1 MKRSDRFCLKINVL
15 FLLSG
20 LFITT
25 GINAQ
30 VLEEIIVT
38 AQKREQNLSDVGIS
52 VTAFTGEQMKALGV
66 SSTQDID
73 NQTPGLIVTDFGGG
87 TTTVFTMRGAGQLD
101 FNDQQEG
108 PVAVYIDGAYNSY
121 LAGVGFNFYD
131 LERIEVL
138 RGSQGTLFGR
148 NATAGL
154 VHIISAK
161 PTDEQEGYIELT
173 GGEYGQFKA
182 EGAISGPLAEALKG
196 RLSMYYEDT
205 DGYIENSTGPDAHD
219 VGNYSGRAQLLF
231 EPDDR
236 LSVLVAGRW
245 AIDDSNADIYDIRP
259 AVTDL
264 PYFGGIAGLP
274 GDGYVKLANPASH
287 FDYCSNILPA
297 YNGLPPGF
305 VTPALG
311 AADCFGNFNNDGP
324 FRASTNYDSY
334 FERDHFG
341 ITGTIEYE
349 TDIGIITSITDW
361 QDFKKR
367 YSEDSDSTPVTL
379 FHFFQDMDSNQFSQE
394 LRLAGETDRMRWVVG
409 AYFLDIDSNGRT
421 GVEATG
427 SLGIALDNLWSLE
440 TTTYAFF
447 GQGEYDL
454 NDSITGIVGIRWTED
469 EKDFSITPRCT
480 FLPDL
485 AGLNAADCLVLDPF
499 VQATGLPETR
509 RTEGD
514 WSGHVEL
521 DWHVNDDILVYGKIS
536 RGHKAG
542 GFNGGIVSFF
552 LASDITYDAELPVT
566 YEGGFK
572 SELFDGKARLNA
584 SVFYTDYSDFQTFT
598 QQGPSLILFNVDAEV
613 LGSEIEL
620 TVNPWE
626 GWDFLFG
633 LSLLDAEQKNL
644 AGAGGTIDRQMPNA
658 PDVSFNALGR
668 YEWAAFGGRMA
679 AQIDM
684 NYVDDRPLNAIGDPG
699 LIGESY
705 TVANAHLQWTSGDE
719 HWLLKLWVKNFNDK
733 EYFHTNFDI
742 TTITG
747 VTQPVVAAPR
757 WFGGT
762 VGYRW

>member
-1 MKRSDRFCLKINVL
+1 MKHTKISNIFIFSSILFAVL
-15 FLLSG
+15 FFMMSVP
-20 LFITT
+20 
-25 GINAQ
+25 AA
-30 VLEEIIVT
+30 VLEEVVVT
-38 AQKREQNLSDVGIS
+38 AQKREQSLSDVGIS
-52 VTAFTGEQMKALGV
+52 VTAFSGEQMKALGI

-131 LERIEVL
+131 LERVEVL

-161 PTDEQEGYIELT
+161 PTEEHEGYVELT

-182 EGAISGPLAEALKG
+182 EGAVSGPLSDSLMG
-196 RLSMYYEDT
+196 RVSMYFEDT
-205 DGYIENSTGPDAHD
+205 GGYIKNSTGDDSHD

-236 LSVLVAGRW
+236 LSVLIAGRW
-245 AIDDSNADIYDIRP
+245 ATDDNNADVYDIRP
-259 AVTDL
+259 AVTDV
-264 PYFGGIAGLP
+264 GGIAGLP
-274 GDGYVKLANPASH
+274 GDGYVKLADAASH
-287 FDYCSNILPA
+287 FDYCSNVLPVL
-297 YNGLPPGF
+297 NGLPPGF
-305 VTPALG
+305 ITPATG
-311 AADCFGNFNNDGP
+311 AADCFGNFNDDGP
-324 FRASTNYDSY
+324 FRVSTNFDSF
-334 FERDHFG
+334 FEREHFG
-341 ITGTIEYE
+341 ITGTINYK
-349 TDIGIITSITDW
+349 TDFGTITSISDW
-361 QDFKKR
+361 QDFRKR
-367 YSEDSDSTPVTL
+367 YNEDSDSTPATL

-394 LRLAGETDRMRWVVG
+394 LRLAGESDRARWVFG
-409 AYFLDIDSNGRT
+409 AYYLNIDSNGRT

-427 SLGIALDNLWSLE
+427 SLGIALDNLWELE
-440 TTTYAFF
+440 TETYAFF
-447 GQGEYDL
+447 TQLEYDF
-454 NDSITGIVGIRWTED
+454 NSAFTGIAGIRWTED
-469 EKDFSITPRCT
+469 EKNFSITPRCT

-499 VQATGLPETR
+499 IQATGLPNTK

-514 WSGHVEL
+514 WSGHIEL
-521 DWHVNDDILVYGKIS
+521 DWHVSDDVLVYGKIA

-542 GFNGGIVSFF
+542 GFNGGIISFF
-552 LASDITYDAELPVT
+552 FADQVTYDSELPVT

-572 SELFDGKARLNA
+572 SELFEGKARLNA
-584 SVFYTDYSDFQTFT
+584 SVFYTDYKDFQTFT

-613 LGSEIEL
+613 LGAEIEL
-620 TVNPWE
+620 VMNPWE

-633 LSLLDAEQKNL
+633 LSLLDAEQQNL

-668 YEWAAFGGRMA
+668 YEWSAFGGRMA

-684 NYVDDRPLNAIGDPG
+684 NYLDDRPLNAIGDPA
-699 LIGESY
+699 LRDDSY
-705 TVANAHLQWTSGDE
+705 VVANANVQWTSAGE
-719 HWLLKLWVKNFNDK
+719 QWLLKLWVKNFND
-733 EYFHTNFDI
+733 EIYFPTNFDI

>member
-1 MKRSDRFCLKINVL
+1 MTKTCLRSAMVVKFYLLLVIL
-15 FLLSG
+15 F
-20 LFITT
+20 TT
-25 GINAQ
+25 GLNAQ
-30 VLEEIIVT
+30 VLEEVVVT
-38 AQKREQNLSDVGIS
+38 AQKREQNLSDVGMS

-66 SSTQDID
+66 TNTQGIHS
-73 NQTPGLIVTDFGGG
+73 QTPGLIVTDFGGG

-131 LERIEVL
+131 LERVEVL

-161 PTDEQEGYIELT
+161 PTDEHEGYIELT
-173 GGEYGQFKA
+173 GGEYGQIRA
-182 EGAISGPLAEALKG
+182 EGAVSGPLSDKVKG

-205 DGYIENSTGPDAHD
+205 DGYIKNSTGPDSHD
-219 VGNYSGRAQLLF
+219 VGNYSGRTQLLF
-231 EPDDR
+231 EPNEK

-245 AIDDSNADIYDIRP
+245 ATDDTSADIYDIRP
-259 AVTDL
+259 AVTDFSSL
-264 PYFGGIAGLP
+264 PIAGLP
-274 GDGYVKLANPASH
+274 GDDFVKEAGPAAH
-287 FDYCSNILPA
+287 FDFCTNVLPVF
-297 YNGLPPGF
+297 NGLPPGF
-305 VTPALG
+305 TTPAWG
-311 AADCFGNFNNDGP
+311 SADCFGNFNNDGP
-324 FRASTNYDSY
+324 YRVSTNFAS
-334 FERDHFG
+334 FFKRDHYG
-341 ITGTIEYE
+341 ITGTIDYE
-349 TDIGIITSITDW
+349 TEWGTFTSITDW
-361 QDFKKR
+361 QDFNKR
-367 YSEDSDSTPVTL
+367 YSEDSDSTPATL

-394 LRLAGETDRMRWVVG
+394 LRLAGETERSRWVIG
-409 AYFLDIDSNGRT
+409 AYYLSIDGDGRA
-421 GVEATG
+421 GVEANG

-447 GQGEYDL
+447 GQGEYDF
-454 NDSITGIVGIRWTED
+454 NDSFTGIVGIRWTED
-469 EKDFSITPRCT
+469 EKDFSVTPRCT

-485 AGLNAADCLVLDPF
+485 AGLNATDCLVLAPLI
-499 VQATGLPETR
+499 QATGLPTTE

-514 WSGHVEL
+514 WSGNAEL
-521 DWHVNDDILVYGKIS
+521 DWHVSEDTMVYGKIS

-542 GFNGGIVSFF
+542 GFNGGIISFF
-552 LASDITYDAELPVT
+552 LPADVTYDAELPVT
-566 YEGGFK
+566 YEGGLKTRFA
-572 SELFDGKARLNA
+572 DGRVRLNA
-584 SVFYTDYSDFQTFT
+584 SVFYTDYKGFQTFT
-598 QQGPSLILFNVDAEV
+598 QQGQSLVLFNVDAEV

-620 TVNPWE
+620 TLNPWE

-644 AGAGGTIDRQMPNA
+644 TGAGGTIDRQMPNA

-668 YEWAAFGGRMA
+668 YEWPAFSGRMA

-684 NYVDDRPLNAIGDPG
+684 NYVADRPLNAIGDPG
-699 LIGESY
+699 LVGGSY
-705 TVANAHLQWTSGDE
+705 TVANAHVQWMSASDQ
-719 HWLLKLWVKNFNDK
+719 WLFKLWVKNFND
-733 EYFHTNFDI
+733 ELYFPTNFDI

-762 VGYRW
+762 VSYRW

>member
-1 MKRSDRFCLKINVL
+1 MKRPDFYYLKTYIF

-20 LFITT
+20 LFVATNL
-25 GINAQ
+25 NAQ
-30 VLEEIIVT
+30 VLEEVIVT

-52 VTAFTGEQMKALGV
+52 VTAFTGEQMKALGI

-87 TTTVFTMRGAGQLD
+87 TTTAFTMRGAGQLD

-182 EGAISGPLAEALKG
+182 EGAISGPLAKSLKG

-205 DGYIENSTGPDAHD
+205 DGYIENSTGPDSHD

-231 EPDDR
+231 EPNDR

-245 AIDDSNADIYDIRP
+245 ATDDTNADIYDIRP
-259 AVTDL
+259 AVTD
-264 PYFGGIAGLP
+264 FGGIAGLP
-274 GDGYVKLANPASH
+274 GDGYVKLANPTSH
-287 FDYCSNILPA
+287 FDYCSNVLPVV
-297 YNGLPPGF
+297 NGLPPGF
-305 VTPALG
+305 ITPALG

-324 FRASTNYDSY
+324 FRASTNFDSY
-334 FERDHFG
+334 FERDHYG

-349 TDIGIITSITDW
+349 TDFGIITSITDW
-361 QDFKKR
+361 QDFKKL
-367 YSEDSDSTPVTL
+367 YNEDSDSTPVTL
-379 FHFFQDMDSNQFSQE
+379 FHFFQDMESNQFSQE
-394 LRLAGETDRMRWVVG
+394 LRLAGESDRVRWVLG
-409 AYFLDIDSNGRT
+409 AYFLNIDSNGRT

-499 VQATGLPETR
+499 IQATGLPETE

-521 DWHVNDDILVYGKIS
+521 DWHVSEDILVYGKIA

-542 GFNGGIVSFF
+542 GFNGGIISFF
-552 LASDITYDAELPVT
+552 LADDITYDSELPIT

-572 SELFDGKARLNA
+572 TELFDGKARLNA
-584 SVFYTDYSDFQTFT
+584 SVFYTDYNDFQTFT
-598 QQGPSLILFNVDAEV
+598 QHGPSLILFNVDAEV

-620 TVNPWE
+620 TLNPWE
-626 GWDFLFG
+626 GWGFLFG

-644 AGAGGTIDRQMPNA
+644 EGAGGVIDRQMPNA

-684 NYVDDRPLNAIGDPG
+684 NYVDDRPLNAIGDPA
-699 LIGESY
+699 LVGESY
-705 TVANAHLQWTSGDE
+705 TVANAHLQWMSVDE
-719 HWLLKLWVKNFNDK
+719 HWSLKLWVKNFNDE

>member
-1 MKRSDRFCLKINVL
+1 MKRYDFYYLKFYIL
-15 FLLSG
+15 FLLPV
-20 LFITT
+20 LFSATSL
-25 GINAQ
+25 NAQ

-52 VTAFTGEQMKALGV
+52 VTAFTGEQMKALGI
-66 SSTQDID
+66 SSTQGID

-87 TTTVFTMRGAGQLD
+87 TTTVFTMRGSGQLD

-161 PTDEQEGYIELT
+161 PTDEPEGYIELT
-173 GGEYGQFKA
+173 GGEYGQIKA
-182 EGAISGPLAEALKG
+182 EGAISGPLAESLKG

-205 DGYIENSTGPDAHD
+205 DGYIENSTGPDSHD

-231 EPDDR
+231 EPNDR

-245 AIDDSNADIYDIRP
+245 ATDDTNADIYDIRP
-259 AVTDL
+259 AVTD
-264 PYFGGIAGLP
+264 FGGIAGLP
-274 GDGYVKLANPASH
+274 GDGYVKLANPTSH
-287 FDYCSNILPA
+287 FDYCSNVLPVV
-297 YNGLPPGF
+297 NGLPPGF
-305 VTPALG
+305 ITPALG
-311 AADCFGNFNNDGP
+311 AADCFGNFNDDGP
-324 FRASTNYDSY
+324 FRASTNYDSF
-334 FERDHFG
+334 FERDHYG
-341 ITGTIEYE
+341 ITGTIEYK
-349 TDIGIITSITDW
+349 TDFGIITSITDW

-367 YSEDSDSTPVTL
+367 YNEDSDSTPVTL

-394 LRLAGETDRMRWVVG
+394 LRLAGETERTRWVLG
-409 AYFLDIDSNGRT
+409 AYYLNIDGNGRT

-447 GQGEYDL
+447 GQGEFDL

-485 AGLNAADCLVLDPF
+485 AGLNAGDCLVLDPF
-499 VQATGLPETR
+499 IQATGLPDTE

-521 DWHVNDDILVYGKIS
+521 DWHVNENILVYGKIA

-542 GFNGGIVSFF
+542 GFNGGIISFF
-552 LASDITYDAELPVT
+552 LADDITYDAELPIT
-566 YEGGFK
+566 YEGGIK
-572 SELFDGKARLNA
+572 SELFDGRARLNA
-584 SVFYTDYSDFQTFT
+584 SVFYTDYNDFQTFT

-644 AGAGGTIDRQMPNA
+644 AGAGGVIDRQMPNA

-679 AQIDM
+679 AQLDM

-699 LIGESY
+699 LVGESY
-705 TVANAHLQWTSGDE
+705 TVANAHIQWTSGDA
-719 HWLLKLWVKNFNDK
+719 HWLLKLWVKNFNDE

-747 VTQPVVAAPR
+747 VTQPVVASPR

-762 VGYRW
+762 IGYRW